1 MYNIINKIFPH
12 TKYIYLSED
21 DIRYILQAKS
31 KNLFITIINDKYY
44 NIIQSMPMIIKRK
57 NCLILKDYKQIT
69 IFLNINFLNSQL
81 RHKQL
86 KTLLNQQI

>member
-12 TKYIYLSED
+12 TKYIYHSED
-21 DIRYILQAKS
+21 DIRCILQSKS
-31 KNLFITIINDKYY
+31 KNLYIKIINDKYY
-44 NIIQSMPMIIKRK
+44 NIIQSMTIKRK
-57 NCLILKDYKQIT
+57 NCLIAKDYKQIT

-86 KTLLNQQI
+86 KTLLN

>member
-12 TKYIYLSED
+12 TKYIYHSED
-21 DIRYILQAKS
+21 DIRYILQSKS
-31 KNLFITIINDKYY
+31 KNLFITIINNKYY

-57 NCLILKDYKQIT
+57 NCLITKDYKQIN

-86 KTLLNQQI
+86 KTLLN